1 MRILNNLNQLKM
13 SSLPAPLALSIVV
26 MVFVFHDFIPEAKA
40 EPQMTAKEAPLE
52 GTHVFQLRVK
62 SNGYGN
68 IVLSCQRC
76 PNNRIRLRV
85 TPDSYALLGNTRIPM
100 SLYTPTSNDFI
111 TGFYEIETR
120 ELTWLQV
127 GRIR

>member
-68 IVLSCQRC
+68 IVLSCQPYEKSHSIASDTRQLC
-76 PNNRIRLRV
+76 P
-85 TPDSYALLGNTRIPM
+85 AWQ
-100 SLYTPTSNDFI
+100 YTHSDVVIHAN
-111 TGFYEIETR
+111 
-120 ELTWLQV
+120 Q
-127 GRIR
+127 